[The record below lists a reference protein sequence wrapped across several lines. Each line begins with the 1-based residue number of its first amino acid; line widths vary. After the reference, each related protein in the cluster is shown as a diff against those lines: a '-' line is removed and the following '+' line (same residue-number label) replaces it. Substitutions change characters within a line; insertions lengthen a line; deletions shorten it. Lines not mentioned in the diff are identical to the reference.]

1 MIEYKTGNIFTE
13 DVDALVAPVNCVG
26 VMGRG
31 LALQFSREFPD
42 NRNKYFKKCKGEE
55 IRPGNMFVF
64 ETSSS
69 RQLELV
75 PETQLRNQ
83 FASETKR
90 TANPKYIINF
100 PTKRGWRGKSRME
113 DIESG
118 LESLAEEIRTRR
130 IRSIAIPA
138 LGCGLGGL
146 EWRNVRERMEAKLKP
161 LAEDG
166 VKIVIFAPKEDFETE
181 RATLRGNVPNL
192 TAE

>member
-1 MIEYKTGNIFTE
+1 MIEYKTGDIFAE

-31 LALQFSREFPD
+31 LALQFKDNFPE
-42 NRNKYFKKCKGEE
+42 NFEE
-55 IRPGNMFVF
+55 YKRAEIKPGNMFVF
-64 ETSSS
+64 ETSSN
-69 RQLELV
+69 RQSELDL
-75 PETQLRNQ
+75 ETQPGNK
-83 FASETKR
+83 FDSETR
-90 TANPKYIINF
+90 RIVDPKYIINF

-118 LESLAEEIRTRR
+118 LASLEKEIRTRH

-146 EWRNVRERMEAKLKP
+146 EWREVRERMEAKLKP

-166 VKIVIFAPKEDFETE
+166 VQIVIFAPKEDFETE
-181 RATLRGNVPNL
+181 RATLRGDVPNL
-192 TAE
+192 TAG